1 VSSNVGF
8 TLGSNERKKEVSMSV
23 NLVIFGRTYLF
34 AEALARLLSDSVD
47 YQILGIACDDDN
59 MKTLLKKSNIDIIVT
74 DHPECCS
81 LLEDVPGKG
90 HPKILLLSDNDKNPM
105 LYDDLKE
112 MISKGLA
119 GIMPKLGD
127 AQLLKKAIL
136 KLQNGEFWIDHKT
149 IGSILTNFNQ
159 EQKKISLTKK
169 EKEILKFVC
178 SGESNKGIAEKL
190 CISEQTV
197 KSHCNHLFKK
207 FGVPNRMKLAI
218 LATKYTSTSSN
229 QNLSTNGQLQ

>member
-1 VSSNVGF
+1 
-8 TLGSNERKKEVSMSV
+8 MSV

-34 AEALARLLSDSVD
+34 AEGLARLLSDSVN
-47 YQILGIACDDDN
+47 YQIVGIACDDDD
-59 MKTLLKKSNIDIIVT
+59 MKALLRKNNIDIVVT

-81 LLEDVPGKG
+81 LLEAVLGTG
-90 HPKILLLSDNDKNPM
+90 HPKILLLSDNDKNPL
-105 LYDDLKE
+105 LYDELKE

-119 GIMPKLGD
+119 GIMPKMGD
-127 AQLLKKAIL
+127 SQLLKKAIL
-136 KLQNGEFWIDHKT
+136 KLQSGEFWIDHKT

-169 EKEILKFVC
+169 EKEILKYVC
-178 SGESNKGIAEKL
+178 SGESNKSIAEKL
-190 CISEQTV
+190 FISEQTV

-218 LATKYTSTSSN
+218 IAAKFTATSTHKS
-229 QNLSTNGQLQ
+229 NLSTNGQLQ